1 MFKNYFIV
9 ACRNLWRNKTLSA
22 INIVGLSI
30 GLACCMLIFLYTK
43 DELSYDRFHRLKNNI
58 YRITAQSV
66 DPQGHEVFRTGK
78 TGVRIGPAC
87 KSEVPGVDE
96 YVRVATTSHVLKLN
110 NTTFN
115 QDVLYVDDNF
125 FSVFS
130 FPLLKGDPKKVLTNL
145 NSIVVTDETA
155 KKYFGTTDVIGKT
168 LELQAGDNFQ
178 PFIIT
183 GIAKKSPQNS
193 TIKFSALLPFKFR
206 EKINP
211 DHYWINFFLS
221 TFVVLHP
228 GADEKSVLANITKT
242 IHEKAKEELE
252 NAKKEFNDN
261 NTYNWGLQPL
271 LNIHLSTEYDAED
284 ELKDASKPIYS
295 YILSGIAI
303 FILLTACINFINLTI
318 AQSLKRAK
326 EIGIRKVIG
335 GQRNQLMKQFLGE
348 SFMICFIAFVLA
360 FVLATL
366 ALPFFNEISN
376 KQLSLSY
383 LADTQLIAGFIL
395 IFGMTGFA
403 AGFYPAL
410 ILSGFNP
417 IQTLY
422 NRVKISGRN
431 YLAKILVIIQFA
443 LAALLIISTLFIYKQ
458 FYFVTHKE
466 LGYNDKDLVVID
478 LPWGNNDKVIDLFK
492 NELAK
497 DPQIKI
503 VGAHNRGRS
512 GTIAKADGKQIQ
524 FEYDRIDDKY
534 FDALQIPFAHGRNF
548 SASFPA
554 DSISS
559 VIVNESFAREA
570 GWKNPI
576 GKTIDLFWRK
586 RKLTV
591 VGVVKDYHY
600 RPLNEKISPLIFTVE
615 PELDLGQLYIKISPN
630 KTPETLQFIEATYK
644 KLVPLYPVNYKFKN
658 ESNEQAYEAGE
669 KWKQI
674 ITFAA
679 IFTIFISCLG
689 LFGLATLS
697 AERRIKEIGIRKVLG
712 ASVNSIVHLMT
723 NNFLKMVLISNLV
736 AIPIAWWAVNKWL
749 ENFAYH
755 INIQWWVFAVGALV
769 TVFIALLT
777 VGFQAIKAAVANPAK
792 SLRTE

>member
-1 MFKNYFIV
+1 MI
-9 ACRNLWRNKTLSA
+9 LSS
-22 INIVGLSI
+22 VWSQLVLFSSF
-30 GLACCMLIFLYTK
+30 MKFQKLI
-43 DELSYDRFHRLKNNI
+43 S
-58 YRITAQSV
+58 Q
-66 DPQGHEVFRTGK
+66 
-78 TGVRIGPAC
+78 
-87 KSEVPGVDE
+87 
-96 YVRVATTSHVLKLN
+96 
-110 NTTFN
+110 
-115 QDVLYVDDNF
+115 
-125 FSVFS
+125 
-130 FPLLKGDPKKVLTNL
+130 
-145 NSIVVTDETA
+145 VTDNNLY
-155 KKYFGTTDVIGKT
+155 KYCV
-168 LELQAGDNFQ
+168 
-178 PFIIT
+178 
-183 GIAKKSPQNS
+183 S
-193 TIKFSALLPFKFR
+193 
-206 EKINP
+206 
-211 DHYWINFFLS
+211 
-221 TFVVLHP
+221 
-228 GADEKSVLANITKT
+228 
-242 IHEKAKEELE
+242 
-252 NAKKEFNDN
+252 KEFNEN

-335 GQRNQLMKQFLGE
+335 GQKKQLMKQFLGE

-360 FVLATL
+360 LALATL
-366 ALPFFNEISN
+366 ALPFFNEVSN

-383 LADTQLIAGFIL
+383 LADTQLIVGFIC

-458 FYFVTHKE
+458 FYYVTHKE
-466 LGYNDKDLVVID
+466 LGYNDKDLVVVN

-534 FDALQIPFAHGRNF
+534 FDALQVPFAQGRNF

-554 DSISS
+554 DSINS

-576 GKTIDLFWRK
+576 GKTVDLFWRK

-630 KTPETLQFIEATYK
+630 KIPETLHFIESTYK
-644 KLVPLYPVNYKFKN
+644 KLVPLYPVNYEFKN
-658 ESNEQAYEAGE
+658 ESNTQAYEADE

-674 ITFAA
+674 ITFGA

-697 AERRIKEIGIRKVLG
+697 AERRTKEIGIRKVLG
-712 ASVNSIVHLMT
+712 ASVNSIVQLMA
-723 NNFLKMVLISNLV
+723 NNFLKMVLISNIV
-736 AIPIAWWAVNKWL
+736 AIPIAWWAVTKWL

-755 INIQWWVFAVGALV
+755 INIQWWVFAVGVLV